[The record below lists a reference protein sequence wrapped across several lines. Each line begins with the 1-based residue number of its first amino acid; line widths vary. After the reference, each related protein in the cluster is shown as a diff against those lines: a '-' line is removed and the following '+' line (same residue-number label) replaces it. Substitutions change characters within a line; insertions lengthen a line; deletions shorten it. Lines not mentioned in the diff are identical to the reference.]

1 MIPALAACPV
11 LMADRRARRSARLR
25 PVHFDDLG
33 VRRALADRLLPILV
47 GAMAFLAA
55 LACSGFVAAAA
66 VAHHWQQG
74 ASASLTVQ
82 VPRPGE
88 PARPGNAQTRR
99 DAVLAILRDTSGIA
113 SARALTDA
121 ELSDLLRPW
130 LGASA
135 ESFSLPLPAAIAV
148 HLRGGGPDM
157 ERLADRLAAAAPGTL
172 VERHDVWIRRLAILA
187 RSLEVCAGLAL
198 LIVAAV
204 AALVV
209 AVATR
214 AGLAARREAIDI
226 AHGLGATDGYIASR
240 FAERAT
246 MLATSGACVGAITSL
261 PALLGL
267 AALAAPFASLN
278 ASGDPLAFETSSWS
292 WLGSLP
298 FPLWIALP
306 VLPWAAGVIGW
317 MAAQVTVRRWLRQLP

>member
-1 MIPALAACPV
+1 
-11 LMADRRARRSARLR
+11 MADRRARRSALLR
-25 PVHFDDLG
+25 PARLDDLG

-47 GAMAFLAA
+47 AAMAFLAA

-66 VAHHWQQG
+66 VAQHWQAG
-74 ASASLTVQ
+74 AGASLTIQ

-88 PARPGNAQTRR
+88 PAHAGNAQTRR

-135 ESFSLPLPAAIAV
+135 ESLSLPLPAAIAV
-148 HLRGGGPDM
+148 HLSDKGPEM
-157 ERLADRLAAAAPGTL
+157 VGLASRLEVAAPGTL
-172 VERHDVWIRRLAILA
+172 VERHDIWIRRLAILA
-187 RSLEVCAGLAL
+187 RSLEACAGLAL

-226 AHGLGATDGYIASR
+226 AHGLGATDGYIAGR
-240 FAERAT
+240 FAQRAT
-246 MLATSGACVGAITSL
+246 VLAASGATVGAIASL
-261 PALLGL
+261 PVLLGL
-267 AALAAPFASLN
+267 AALAAPFASLD
-278 ASGDPLAFETSSWS
+278 ASGEALAPEIPIWS

-298 FPLWIALP
+298 APLWIALP
-306 VLPWAAGVIGW
+306 VLPWVASAIGW
-317 MAAQVTVRRWLRQLP
+317 TAAQVTVRRWLRQLP

>member
-1 MIPALAACPV
+1 
-11 LMADRRARRSARLR
+11 MADRRARRSARLR
-25 PVHFDDLG
+25 PARFDDLG

-47 GAMAFLAA
+47 AAMAFLAA

-66 VAHHWQQG
+66 VAHHWQEG
-74 ASASLTVQ
+74 ASASLTIQ

-88 PARPGNAQTRR
+88 PARAGTAQTRR
-99 DAVLAILRDTSGIA
+99 DTVLAILGDMPGIA

-135 ESFSLPLPAAIAV
+135 ESLSLPLPAAIAV
-148 HLRGGGPDM
+148 HLSGSGPDM
-157 ERLADRLAAAAPGTL
+157 DGLAARLDAAAPGTL
-172 VERHDVWIRRLAILA
+172 VERDDIWIRRLAILA
-187 RSLEVCAGLAL
+187 HSLEACAGLAL

-214 AGLAARREAIDI
+214 AGLAARREAIDV
-226 AHGLGATDGYIASR
+226 AHGLGATDGYIAGR
-240 FAERAT
+240 FARRAT
-246 MLATSGACVGAITSL
+246 LLAASGATAGAIASL
-261 PALLGL
+261 PVLLGL
-267 AALAAPFASLN
+267 AALAAPLASLN
-278 ASGDPLAFETSSWS
+278 ASGEALAPETSIWS

-306 VLPWAAGVIGW
+306 VLPWAASVIGW
-317 MAAQVTVRRWLRQLP
+317 TAAQVTVRRWLRQLP